1 MKILVVDDD
10 EAVGARL
17 KHTLRRLGH
26 TAPIATHP
34 GDALAMLDSDIDA
47 VITDIHMPDMNG
59 VELAR
64 AIRDVDGDI
73 PIAFCTGSDPS
84 ESVVAEA
91 AAIGRV
97 LPKVFT
103 IRDVEDLLRD
113 LVRKTRRRLAIRYAL
128 AAELAS
134 DYARLRNG
142 VLRVAGDHSLVVG
155 ERVDVDIELPGF
167 VGTFSIRAQVTTI
180 YGKVCNLRVT
190 SSPPGFSE
198 ALEQS
203 LGIVD

>member
-1 MKILVVDDD
+1 MKILVVDD
-10 EAVGARL
+10 EHAVGARL
-17 KHTLRRLGH
+17 GHTLRKLGH
-26 TAPIATHP
+26 QAPLAAHP

-64 AIRDVDGDI
+64 AIRDLDDDM

-84 ESVVAEA
+84 DDIVAEA

-103 IRDVEDLLRD
+103 IGDVEDLVRD
-113 LVRKTRRRLAIRYAL
+113 LSRRAPRRSLSVRYAL
-128 AAELAS
+128 PEQLSA
-134 DYARLRNG
+134 DYERMSQG
-142 VLRVAGDHSLVVG
+142 VLRVAGGHNFVSG
-155 ERVDVDIELPGF
+155 ERVQIEVELPGF
-167 VGTFSIRAQVTTI
+167 VGTFSLVAQVVSNNEH
-180 YGKVCNLRVT
+180 GCNLRIT
-190 SSPPGFSE
+190 STPAGFSE

-203 LGIVD
+203 QRA